1 MSLLTN
7 KNKTKL
13 MAPHVRELLS
23 SYKLQTLLKRATKE
37 YTKKLI
43 DIILDVPFNKLM
55 FPNEWYKKGSIR
67 IKDSHCVIGVLN
79 KSERKNEYIFS
90 IAVSIFKNESEKDET
105 DLYDF
110 VTFTLT
116 IDSVDLTNLLV
127 VSNLPQKHKDSIQIV
142 FEL

>member
-1 MSLLTN
+1 MGLLAD

-13 MAPHVRELLS
+13 MAPHVRELLG

-67 IKDSHCVIGVLN
+67 IKDSHYVIGVLN

-90 IAVSIFKNESEKDET
+90 IAVSIFKDESEKDET

>member
-1 MSLLTN
+1 MGLLAD

-13 MAPHVRELLS
+13 MAPHVRELLG

-37 YTKKLI
+37 YTKELI

-90 IAVSIFKNESEKDET
+90 IAVSIFKDESEKDET

>member
-13 MAPHVRELLS
+13 MAPHVRELLG

-79 KSERKNEYIFS
+79 KSERENEYIFS